1 MENIYMK
8 VIEIH
13 LLIYLMHW
21 YFSMIFNVIFPFS
34 FFILGENEL
43 MECAIIKV
51 FSYRQTN
58 YLTLFLNLQLPL
70 FGYVWNNL
78 SYYLPDLL
86 YMKECF
92 IFQIWS
98 DIIIKPLPSRTPW
111 QVADFFVTSP
121 SLRTTNIETNGNSN
135 SQPFLP
141 HPLALE
147 VTLSCAPF
155 FSRPS
160 FASEFKK
167 FIVPI

>member
-1 MENIYMK
+1 MK

-70 FGYVWNNL
+70 FGYVWNNF

-86 YMKECF
+86 YMKETKLT
-92 IFQIWS
+92 FQI
-98 DIIIKPLPSRTPW
+98 
-111 QVADFFVTSP
+111 
-121 SLRTTNIETNGNSN
+121 
-135 SQPFLP
+135 
-141 HPLALE
+141 
-147 VTLSCAPF
+147 
-155 FSRPS
+155 
-160 FASEFKK
+160 
-167 FIVPI
+167 